1 MSRSFNPGAPTT
13 CDGAGVDIPLR
24 LSPELMRELGHRA
37 VDEVVSHLAGI
48 RDIAVG
54 HPPNRDE
61 LDRLVEPLPRTAG
74 DPIDVLRQTVRDVS
88 ATITHTDHPRF
99 MAYVPGPSNYVGAVA
114 DFLAAGLN
122 VFAGHGLVGPGPA
135 VIEQVTVDW
144 LRRLCGLPDTAGGL
158 FVSGG
163 TMANLVAVHAARVRR
178 AGAAPALIYLTDHAH
193 RSVHRGLGFLGVRDA
208 QIRVVPHDAAQ
219 RMSTADL
226 ATMIQEDR
234 RAGHRGFCVVATA
247 GTTSTGAV
255 DPLDEIATICAENEL
270 WFHVDGAFGA
280 AAVLTDTD
288 LLTGLDRADSIA
300 LDPHKWWFQPYEAGC
315 VLVRDITALSDAF
328 SLDAEYLRETRDAAV
343 PQNFYDLGP
352 QLTRSFRALK
362 VWMSMKTF
370 GIDAFRRAVEHG
382 IALVEH
388 AERVLR
394 ADSRWQVVTSAQL
407 AVITFR
413 PRSPGRTDAEI
424 DALTRHIV
432 AATRRDGNAVITTTE
447 LDGRPVLRLCALHP
461 EATTAD
467 VEAVI
472 ELLARNRD
480 LPQARDAPATP

>member
-1 MSRSFNPGAPTT
+1 
-13 CDGAGVDIPLR
+13 
-24 LSPELMRELGHRA
+24 MRELGYGA
-37 VDEVVSHLAGI
+37 VDEVVSHLAAI
-48 RDIAVG
+48 RDIPTG
-54 HPPNRDE
+54 HPPNQDE
-61 LDRLVEPLPRTAG
+61 LDRLVEPLPRTAS
-74 DPIDVLRQTVRDVS
+74 DPVDVLRQTVRDLS
-88 ATITHTDHPRF
+88 TTIVHTDHPRF

-122 VFAGHGLVGPGPA
+122 IFAGHGLVGPGPA
-135 VIEQVTVDW
+135 VIEQVTIDW
-144 LRRLCGLPDTAGGL
+144 LRRLCGMPDTAGGL

-163 TMANLVAVHAARVRR
+163 TMANLVAIHAARVRR
-178 AGAAPALIYLTDHAH
+178 AASTPALIYLTDHAH
-193 RSVHRGLGFLGVRDA
+193 RSVHRGLGFLGIRDA

-226 ATMIQEDR
+226 ASMIDDDR
-234 RAGHRGFCVVATA
+234 RAGQRAFCVVATA

-255 DPLDEIATICAENEL
+255 DPLDEIATICAENDL

-288 LLTGLDRADSIA
+288 LLAGLDRADSIA

-315 VLVRDITALSDAF
+315 MLVRDITSLSDAF
-328 SLDAEYLRETRDAAV
+328 ALNAEYLRETRDEKV
-343 PQNFYDLGP
+343 PLNFYDLGP

-370 GIDAFRRAVEHG
+370 GIDAFRSAVEHG

-394 ADSRWQVVTSAQL
+394 EDRRWQVVTPAQL

-413 PRSPGRTDAEI
+413 PRSPGRTEAEI
-424 DALTRHIV
+424 DALTRRIAV
-432 AATRRDGNAVITTTE
+432 ATLHDGNAVITTTE

-467 VEAVI
+467 IEAVI
-472 ELLARNRD
+472 ALLARIRD
-480 LPQARDAPATP
+480 LPAALDAPATS